1 MLHPPFAR
9 TAALPPA
16 VREAGADTGSRHS
29 LQTVYRKTVQRCYT
43 LVVGKY
49 LQTDRPAGRSARA
62 RAEGEPFM
70 ELRSNI
76 KMLNYA
82 RKYLLN
88 DTDNILPFPVRP
100 QKPPRTGR
108 LPTLLPRSAPRD
120 EGVPAAALDTLYRSL
135 SGAECGTHACIV
147 LRHGRVVSEGWYAPY
162 SSRYWHVAHSMCKSV
177 TGTAIGML
185 ADEGRLSL
193 DEHVCEIF
201 PEKCGLL
208 TSRRMRAVTV
218 RHLVTM
224 TSGVAFKEAGAVL
237 EGDWVKG
244 FLDADVLFE
253 PGSAFDYNSMN
264 SYMLSAIVKR
274 KTGLGLSAYLRPRLF
289 EPLGF
294 GDVAWETCPQGIE
307 KGGWGM
313 YVYLEDIAKLG
324 QLYLQKGKWTGADG
338 KEQRLLSAAW
348 VEAAVKPDTVHENGE
363 EYGYQLWPH
372 SADHTYMFNGMFGQY
387 VVVAPDL
394 DLVLA
399 VNAGA
404 GNLFTR
410 SRSYTAVREFLKA
423 VARAPAPLP
432 ADPSADARLAFT
444 AAHLRFGEAVPEPP
458 VPVRHPWYARVRNA
472 LFPPAAPSAPSP
484 IPDSVRPALAQTYRL
499 EENRAGLLPAILG
512 CMEDWYTKGSE
523 KAAFRVGDNTLS
535 LLWTEG
541 GVEYCI
547 PVGFENALE
556 YELDLGGNRFAVGV
570 TGRFTANEDDEPV
583 LKVTL
588 CFLESSSSRL
598 LKFVF
603 RPDGGLTVKFDEAPG
618 LLVAMRSLQGTMK
631 SQSQG
636 LDLFKDIDY
645 LHYLIHRV
653 CSPVV
658 HSVPPEELPA
668 PGQA

>member
-1 MLHPPFAR
+1 
-9 TAALPPA
+9 
-16 VREAGADTGSRHS
+16 
-29 LQTVYRKTVQRCYT
+29 
-43 LVVGKY
+43 
-49 LQTDRPAGRSARA
+49 
-62 RAEGEPFM
+62 M

-88 DTDNILPFPVRP
+88 DTDSILPFPVRP

-108 LPTLLPRSAPRD
+108 LPAPLPRSAPQD
-120 EGVPAAALDTLYRSL
+120 EGVPAAALDALYRSL

-162 SSRYWHVAHSMCKSV
+162 SGKYWHVTHSMCKSV

-185 ADEGRLSL
+185 VDEGRLSL
-193 DEHVCEIF
+193 DEHVCELF

-237 EGDWVKG
+237 ESDWVKG

-274 KTGLGLSAYLRPRLF
+274 KTGLGLAAYLRPRLF

-338 KEQRLLSAAW
+338 TEQRLLSAAW
-348 VEAAVKPDTVHENGE
+348 VDAATKPDTVHENGE

-372 SADHTYMFNGMFGQY
+372 SADHAYMFNGMFGQY
-387 VVVAPDL
+387 VVVAPEL
-394 DLVLA
+394 ELVVA

-410 SRSYTAVREFLKA
+410 SRSYTAVRDFCKA
-423 VARAPAPLP
+423 VAAAPAPLP
-432 ADPSADARLAFT
+432 DDPAADARLAFT

-458 VPVRHPWYARVRNA
+458 VPVKQPWYARVRDA
-472 LFPPAAPSAPSP
+472 LFPPAAPSVASP
-484 IPDSVRPALAQTYRL
+484 IPDGVRPALAQTYRL
-499 EENRAGLLPAILG
+499 EENRVGLLPAILG
-512 CMEDWYTKGSE
+512 CMGDWYTKGTQSVSF
-523 KAAFRVGDNTLS
+523 KVQDDALS

-547 PVGFENALE
+547 PVGFESAAE
-556 YELDLGGNRFAVGV
+556 YELDLGGNGFAVGV
-570 TGRFTANEDDEPV
+570 TGRFTVNEDDEPV

-631 SQSQG
+631 AQSQG

-658 HSVPPEELPA
+658 HSVPPEEPSVS
-668 PGQA
+668 PQA

>member
-162 SSRYWHVAHSMCKSV
+162 SSRYWHVTHSMCKSV

-338 KEQRLLSAAW
+338 KEQRLLS
-348 VEAAVKPDTVHENGE
+348 G
-363 EYGYQLWPH
+363 GSRRQ
-372 SADHTYMFNGMFGQY
+372 
-387 VVVAPDL
+387 
-394 DLVLA
+394 
-399 VNAGA
+399 
-404 GNLFTR
+404 TR
-410 SRSYTAVREFLKA
+410 H
-423 VARAPAPLP
+423 RA
-432 ADPSADARLAFT
+432 
-444 AAHLRFGEAVPEPP
+444 
-458 VPVRHPWYARVRNA
+458 
-472 LFPPAAPSAPSP
+472 
-484 IPDSVRPALAQTYRL
+484 
-499 EENRAGLLPAILG
+499 
-512 CMEDWYTKGSE
+512 
-523 KAAFRVGDNTLS
+523 
-535 LLWTEG
+535 
-541 GVEYCI
+541 
-547 PVGFENALE
+547 
-556 YELDLGGNRFAVGV
+556 
-570 TGRFTANEDDEPV
+570 
-583 LKVTL
+583 
-588 CFLESSSSRL
+588 
-598 LKFVF
+598 
-603 RPDGGLTVKFDEAPG
+603 
-618 LLVAMRSLQGTMK
+618 
-631 SQSQG
+631 
-636 LDLFKDIDY
+636 
-645 LHYLIHRV
+645 
-653 CSPVV
+653 
-658 HSVPPEELPA
+658 
-668 PGQA
+668 

>member
-1 MLHPPFAR
+1 
-9 TAALPPA
+9 
-16 VREAGADTGSRHS
+16 
-29 LQTVYRKTVQRCYT
+29 
-43 LVVGKY
+43 
-49 LQTDRPAGRSARA
+49 
-62 RAEGEPFM
+62 M

-162 SSRYWHVAHSMCKSV
+162 SSRYWHVTHSMCKSV

-348 VEAAVKPDTVHENGE
+348 VEAAIKPDTVHENGE

-423 VARAPAPLP
+423 VLPRPCRPTPPQTRALPLRRRICASARLCRNRLFPSGIPGTRVSVTHCSPLPRRLLPLLSRTACAPLSPKHTGWRKTGP
-432 ADPSADARLAFT
+432 ACCPPFWAAWRTGIPKARKKQLSVWGT
-444 AAHLRFGEAVPEPP
+444 TRFRCSGP
-458 VPVRHPWYARVRNA
+458 
-472 LFPPAAPSAPSP
+472 
-484 IPDSVRPALAQTYRL
+484 
-499 EENRAGLLPAILG
+499 
-512 CMEDWYTKGSE
+512 
-523 KAAFRVGDNTLS
+523 KAAWSTAFPWALKTRWNTS
-535 LLWTEG
+535 WTW
-541 GVEYCI
+541 V
-547 PVGFENALE
+547 A
-556 YELDLGGNRFAVGV
+556 
-570 TGRFTANEDDEPV
+570 TA
-583 LKVTL
+583 
-588 CFLESSSSRL
+588 
-598 LKFVF
+598 
-603 RPDGGLTVKFDEAPG
+603 
-618 LLVAMRSLQGTMK
+618 
-631 SQSQG
+631 
-636 LDLFKDIDY
+636 
-645 LHYLIHRV
+645 
-653 CSPVV
+653 SPW
-658 HSVPPEELPA
+658 A
-668 PGQA
+668 